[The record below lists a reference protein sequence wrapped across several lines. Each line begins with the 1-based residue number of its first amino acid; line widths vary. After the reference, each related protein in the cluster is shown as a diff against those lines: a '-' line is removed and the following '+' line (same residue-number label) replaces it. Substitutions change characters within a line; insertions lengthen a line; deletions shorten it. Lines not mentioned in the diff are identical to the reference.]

1 MKIPLRAGEDYTLFL
16 SDSLSKI
23 TYWAVICKVLARIS
37 ARQTNKKKSICT
49 TVQGHQQGTYVNP
62 ERHSDMPVQE
72 TNLLF
77 KANRLQLLPH
87 LVHWKSKAGFYPYA
101 KLRLTAYAL
110 PTAIGCLSEL
120 LDSILLQEIIGVF
133 WSAYS

>member
-1 MKIPLRAGEDYTLFL
+1 MKIPLRAGKDYTLFL

-23 TYWAVICKVLARIS
+23 KYWAVICKVLAQIS
-37 ARQTNKKKSICT
+37 VRQTNKKKSTCT

-77 KANRLQLLPH
+77 KAETSTPTTSGAPEKQGRILP
-87 LVHWKSKAGFYPYA
+87 SMQ
-101 KLRLTAYAL
+101 
-110 PTAIGCLSEL
+110 S
-120 LDSILLQEIIGVF
+120 
-133 WSAYS
+133 